1 MNKPE
6 NIKSLKVYSFCIKK
20 TTTVL
25 KWVGIYATKIKTGY
39 RQEAIGNRRKKLKMK
54 NINNVFDFIDNVL
67 PLP

>member
-25 KWVGIYATKIKTGY
+25 KWVGIYATKIKTGH
-39 RQEAIGNRRKKLKMK
+39 RRWAIGYFFLLLLLAYCL
-54 NINNVFDFIDNVL
+54 L
-67 PLP
+67 PIFYGF